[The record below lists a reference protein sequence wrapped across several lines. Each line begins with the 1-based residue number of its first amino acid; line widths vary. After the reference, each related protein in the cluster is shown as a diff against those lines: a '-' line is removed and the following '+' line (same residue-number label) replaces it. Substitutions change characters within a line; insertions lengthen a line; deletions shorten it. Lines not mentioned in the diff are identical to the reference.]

1 MIAAVA
7 YILTAMEMSSG
18 GNSIQEEVLARARK
32 HYDEGVSLRQE
43 VRFGEALNAF
53 MSAIAA
59 VDEALSAG
67 NAACRSGQSLSNA
80 AARSMTDA
88 APGSDSAGIDASLL
102 EIRSRSEAS
111 IGLLR
116 EIIGFVNT
124 DLMNP

>member
-1 MIAAVA
+1 
-7 YILTAMEMSSG
+7 MEMSSG
-18 GNSIQEEVLARARK
+18 GNSIHEEVLAWARK

-43 VRFGEALNAF
+43 ARFGEALNAF

>member
-1 MIAAVA
+1 M
-7 YILTAMEMSSG
+7 TALSDGTIIPET
-18 GNSIQEEVLARARK
+18 VARARK
-32 HYDEGVSLRQE
+32 HYEEGVSLRQE
-43 VRFGEALNAF
+43 ARFGEALNAF

-59 VDEALSAG
+59 VDEALSSAG
-67 NAACRSGQSLSNA
+67 NPACRPGQSLSNA
-80 AARSMTDA
+80 AVLSMTDA
-88 APGSDSAGIDASLL
+88 VPGPASAGIDASLL

>member
-1 MIAAVA
+1 
-7 YILTAMEMSSG
+7 MEMSSG
-18 GNSIQEEVLARARK
+18 GNSIHEEVLARARK
-32 HYDEGVSLRQE
+32 HYEEGVSLRQE

-53 MSAIAA
+53 MAAIAA
-59 VDEALSAG
+59 VDEALS
-67 NAACRSGQSLSNA
+67 
-80 AARSMTDA
+80 MTDS
-88 APGSDSAGIDASLL
+88 APGSASTGVNASLL

>member
-1 MIAAVA
+1 
-7 YILTAMEMSSG
+7 MEMSYG

-32 HYDEGVSLRQE
+32 HYEEGVSLRQE
-43 VRFGEALNAF
+43 ARFGEALNAF
-53 MSAIAA
+53 MAAIAA

>member
-1 MIAAVA
+1 
-7 YILTAMEMSSG
+7 MEMSSG
-18 GNSIQEEVLARARK
+18 GNSIHEEVLARARK
-32 HYDEGVSLRQE
+32 HYEEGVSLRQE

-53 MSAIAA
+53 MAAIAA
-59 VDEALSAG
+59 VDEALSTVA
-67 NAACRSGQSLSNA
+67 S
-80 AARSMTDA
+80 
-88 APGSDSAGIDASLL
+88 GSDSGAVSADVDASLL